1 MTEFNNISM
10 QVMLLPSDPLDSRN
24 IMLEGQPIFGHL
36 CSMHMFQFTCIFVAD
51 T

>member
-1 MTEFNNISM
+1 M

-36 CSMHMFQFTCIFVAD
+36 MLNAHVSIYVYLCC
-51 T
+51 